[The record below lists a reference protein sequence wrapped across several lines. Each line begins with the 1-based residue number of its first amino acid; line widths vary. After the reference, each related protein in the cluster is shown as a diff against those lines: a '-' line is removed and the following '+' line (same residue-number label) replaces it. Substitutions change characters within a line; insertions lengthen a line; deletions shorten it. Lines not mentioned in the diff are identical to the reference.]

1 MFPTILQVFG
11 LVLLI
16 VAGSLVSVPAAVA
29 ACGLVA
35 VFVGLAAERD

>member
-11 LVLLI
+11 LALLI
-16 VAGSLVSVPAAVA
+16 AAAALVSVPATIA
-29 ACGLVA
+29 ALGVVA